1 MGKMISTTEVLSE
14 LLAEEDCANTEPA
27 DAASKGR
34 RVRCAMVIR
43 FPECRKLGEAA
54 GASIIVE
61 LTTELKTRDWGGL
74 SVSSLGQKSGVGLV
88 FYLMT

>member
-1 MGKMISTTEVLSE
+1 MGKMISTTEELSV

-43 FPECRKLGEAA
+43 FPERDNCARLLALQFLSSSQYRVKRKTEDCQYLLWDRRVALGC
-54 GASIIVE
+54 SIY
-61 LTTELKTRDWGGL
+61 
-74 SVSSLGQKSGVGLV
+74 S
-88 FYLMT
+88 MA